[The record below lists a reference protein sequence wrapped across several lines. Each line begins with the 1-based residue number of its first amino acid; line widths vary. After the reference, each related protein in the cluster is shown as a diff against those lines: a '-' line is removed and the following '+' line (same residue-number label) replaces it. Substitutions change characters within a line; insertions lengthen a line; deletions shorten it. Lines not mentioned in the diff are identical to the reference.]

1 VKEKAI
7 KILTEENAQA
17 VIEFLKEQDDILLAA
32 DTFNAVMRHAYWEMH
47 DLDNTVILAKEG
59 IAYASSKAKEVE
71 DKGQAAE
78 LNNMVK
84 AMTYNLASF
93 TWPGWDEDW
102 IEDISPE
109 YLKLGLDA
117 AHTNLHLAIELDR
130 GDLAIS
136 RAYWM
141 LAAQQIA
148 SKKYQEARENF
159 SKSIE
164 FAEKVEAHSDV
175 LLSHGFLHVVSLL
188 ENPQDEDA
196 CSSLEA
202 IRSELVN
209 LEHGEMLA
217 QQMDDALRVF
227 GK

>member
-1 VKEKAI
+1 LKEKAI

-17 VIEFLKEQDDILLAA
+17 AIEFLKEQDDPQLVA

-47 DLDNTVILAKEG
+47 DLDSTVKLAKEG
-59 IAYASSKAKEVE
+59 IAYASEKAKEAD
-71 DKGQAAE
+71 DKAQAAE
-78 LNNMVK
+78 LNNFVK
-84 AMTYNLASF
+84 AISYNLA
-93 TWPGWDEDW
+93 
-102 IEDISPE
+102 
-109 YLKLGLDA
+109 
-117 AHTNLHLAIELDR
+117 LAIELER
-130 GDLAIS
+130 GDLAVS
-136 RAYWM
+136 RAHWM

-148 SKKYQEARENF
+148 SGKYQEAKENF

-164 FAEKVEAHSDV
+164 FAEKAEAHSDV

-188 ENPQDEDA
+188 ENPTDEDA
-196 CSSLEA
+196 RSSLEA

-217 QQMDDALRVF
+217 QQMDDTLRVF

>member
-1 VKEKAI
+1 MKDKAI
-7 KILTEENAQA
+7 KILTEQGAQA
-17 VIEFLKEQDDILLAA
+17 VIEFLKEQDDVLLAA
-32 DTFNAVMRHAYWEMH
+32 DTFNATMRHAYWEMH
-47 DLDNTVILAKEG
+47 DLDSTVTLAKEG
-59 IAYASSKAKEVE
+59 IAYASNKAKEVE

-102 IEDISPE
+102 IEDVSPA

-130 GDLAIS
+130 GDLALS
-136 RAYWM
+136 RAHWM

-148 SKKYQEARENF
+148 SKKYQEAKENF

-164 FAEKVEAHSDV
+164 YAEKAEAHSDV

-188 ENPQDEDA
+188 EDPNDEDA
-196 CSSLEA
+196 RSSLEA

-217 QQMDDALRVF
+217 QQMDDTLRVF
-227 GK
+227 GQ

>member
-1 VKEKAI
+1 LKEQVI

-17 VIEFLKEQDDILLAA
+17 AVAFLKEQEDPQLAA

-47 DLDNTVILAKEG
+47 DLDSTVKLAKEG
-59 IAYASSKAKEVE
+59 IAYASEKAKEAE
-71 DKGQAAE
+71 DKAQAAE
-78 LNNMVK
+78 LNNFVK
-84 AMTYNLASF
+84 AISYNLASF

-102 IEDISPE
+102 IESISGE

-117 AHTNLHLAIELDR
+117 AHTNLHLAIELER
-130 GDLAIS
+130 GDLAVS
-136 RAYWM
+136 RAHWM
-141 LAAQQIA
+141 LGAQQIA
-148 SKKYQEARENF
+148 SGKYQEARENF

-164 FAEKVEAHSDV
+164 FAEKAEAHSDV

-188 ENPQDEDA
+188 ENPTDEDA
-196 CSSLEA
+196 RSSLEA

-217 QQMDDALRVF
+217 QQMDDTFNHPL
-227 GK
+227 